1 MISTATL
8 HADLQASHASITE
21 LIDVLD
27 ARKQAALDA
36 TCTQVA
42 SHFAAVFAELVPGG
56 RGQLELHPDVGV
68 SIHVTF
74 HQNQMRMSQ
83 LSGGQKTVVALAL
96 VFAIQQSDPAPFYLF
111 DEIDANLD
119 TQYRTAVAQKVY
131 TLARDAQ
138 FITTTFRPE
147 LVERADKHF
156 GVLFGPQKVSSI
168 VDISRAEA
176 RDFVEAVE
184 A

>member
-1 MISTATL
+1 
-8 HADLQASHASITE
+8 
-21 LIDVLD
+21 
-27 ARKQAALDA
+27 
-36 TCTQVA
+36 
-42 SHFAAVFAELVPGG
+42 
-56 RGQLELHPDVGV
+56 
-68 SIHVTF
+68 
-74 HQNQMRMSQ
+74 MRMSQ
-83 LSGGQKTVVALAL
+83 LSGGQKTLVALAL